1 MNVAATAADPAP
13 PASPPGWIRRNR
25 GILLFL
31 LLMVVF
37 RSSFADWNQVP
48 STSMVP
54 TIIAGDRI
62 LVNKMAYDFKLPLTG
77 VSVLRLGEP
86 QRGDIVV
93 FNSKAADLRLIKRVV
108 GLPGDVVSMRDNR
121 LVINGQPVEYAEPKH
136 TDEGLSLSERHGDLD
151 HAVLWSKA
159 GSLRLASF
167 GPVEVPEDH
176 YLVLGDNRN
185 NSMDSRVY
193 GLVPRSEIAGRAG
206 AVAFSLDYDNYYLPR
221 GDRFFRALD

>member
-1 MNVAATAADPAP
+1 MNAVAVAADPAS
-13 PASPPGWIRRNR
+13 PASPPGWIRRHR

-48 STSMVP
+48 STSMLP
-54 TIIAGDRI
+54 TIVAGDRI

-77 VSVLRLGEP
+77 ISALRLGEP

-93 FNSKAADLRLIKRVV
+93 FDSKAADLRLVKRVV
-108 GLPGDVVSMRDNR
+108 GLPGDVVSMYDNR
-121 LVINGQPVEYAEPKH
+121 LVINGRPAVYAEPNSTH
-136 TDEGLSLSERHGDLD
+136 DGVSMNERHDDLD
-151 HAVLWSKA
+151 HKVLWSNI

-167 GPVEVPEDH
+167 GPVTVPEDH

-193 GLVPRSEIAGRAG
+193 GFVPRSEIVGRAG
-206 AVAFSLDYDNYYLPR
+206 AVAFSLDIDRYYLPR
-221 GDRFFRALD
+221 RDRFFRDLN